1 MVVDGNNWVQYTV
14 KTNKAV
20 DVVVNPSESTP
31 LVELTLVW
39 NADERVNTCPA
50 DGGTSET
57 RRRGNNQVF
66 WIAACDAG
74 TAMIELQDPANGNSV
89 TTYTFAVTSDDDNE
103 DAIPP
108 TTSPSKPVIS
118 KTIPGSTRGQVEL
131 DWGSTRNTTSY
142 RVYQQKN
149 GSYERLGSSEVT
161 INFSASK
168 ATVSGLNPDVSAP
181 LLPIYRF
188 KVAAVKNNV
197 EVKSNSV
204 AVHLR
209 PAPENLGSVYRRYG
223 KVSLTWDPVHNPDAT
238 YIVQQ
243 RWFAIGVWETLTQGT
258 LGNAGVRVSTPTL
271 NTATNRM
278 EAVVDVG
285 DVGRTFWHRVK
296 ADSAQGES
304 GWSNE
309 ANEEVPDERPTG
321 RVKDVEIERLRGGRG
336 LILKWDVGDVSGAS
350 EYKVDAVGT
359 GSVVDS
365 LVVKS
370 AITRS
375 GDKRSIKLTN
385 LLPSRNYR
393 FDIYPSNAAGDGP
406 KEHVGKR
413 APVPIFSKGHQSDHT
428 AYYRNG
434 TFAPTAQTAIKKH
447 IHDAAKAWNTAISEH
462 DLLICNDLL
471 PTTNPDR
478 IPCNGQNSDGYTT
491 TVKSVETT
499 ETTWTGGCRT
509 SFACVTNID
518 LHGLLPGVLGKHRG
532 DMDLVLESPGFSCD
546 EDDDGCDRA
555 IKYLWLDN
563 PSKHFMFVNGTD
575 HLRGYYAYPLYVL
588 VHEFG
593 HLFGLPDFYKYD
605 EWENSDAVMKTSSRS
620 TISNDDLN
628 QLYAIYARHLRH

>member
-1 MVVDGNNWVQYTV
+1 M
-14 KTNKAV
+14 
-20 DVVVNPSESTP
+20 
-31 LVELTLVW
+31 
-39 NADERVNTCPA
+39 
-50 DGGTSET
+50 
-57 RRRGNNQVF
+57 
-66 WIAACDAG
+66 
-74 TAMIELQDPANGNSV
+74 
-89 TTYTFAVTSDDDNE
+89 
-103 DAIPP
+103 
-108 TTSPSKPVIS
+108 
-118 KTIPGSTRGQVEL
+118 
-131 DWGSTRNTTSY
+131 
-142 RVYQQKN
+142 
-149 GSYERLGSSEVT
+149 
-161 INFSASK
+161 
-168 ATVSGLNPDVSAP
+168 
-181 LLPIYRF
+181 
-188 KVAAVKNNV
+188 
-197 EVKSNSV
+197 
-204 AVHLR
+204 
-209 PAPENLGSVYRRYG
+209 
-223 KVSLTWDPVHNPDAT
+223 
-238 YIVQQ
+238 
-243 RWFAIGVWETLTQGT
+243 WETLTQGT

-285 DVGRTFWHRVK
+285 DVGRTFWHKVK
-296 ADSAQGES
+296 ATSSQGES

-434 TFAPTAQTAIKKH
+434 TFAPTAHTAIKKH

-575 HLRGYYAYPLYVL
+575 DLRGYYAYPPVRA
-588 VHEFG
+588 G
-593 HLFGLPDFYKYD
+593 P
-605 EWENSDAVMKTSSRS
+605 
-620 TISNDDLN
+620 
-628 QLYAIYARHLRH
+628 